1 MREEN
6 FFDDIEEK
14 LQYVKDEYKKNED
27 EVKLIDR
34 LIYNVYKINKK
45 CLRKGK
51 VKKRKEQIY
60 NDNRYIT
67 ELLVD
72 KRDKLIIENEEL
84 NLKMVCREIVRDV
97 EKNYS
102 IEKFKD
108 EMEEE
113 KFKKETNLSWQ
124 I

>member
-1 MREEN
+1 MKEEN
-6 FFDDIEEK
+6 FIGSIEEK
-14 LQYVKDEYKKNED
+14 LNDAKNQYKYNED
-27 EVKLIDR
+27 EIKLIDR
-34 LIYNVYKINKK
+34 LIHNIYLMNKK

-84 NLKMVCREIVRDV
+84 DIKIVCKEIQNNVDK
-97 EKNYS
+97 EAYI
-102 IEKFKD
+102 IEL
-108 EMEEE
+108 ENE
-113 KFKKETNLSWQ
+113 
-124 I
+124 

>member
-6 FFDDIEEK
+6 FIGSIEEK
-14 LQYVKDEYKKNED
+14 LNDAKDKYKDNED
-27 EVKLIDR
+27 EIKLIDR

-60 NDNRYIT
+60 NDNRYII

-84 NLKMVCREIVRDV
+84 DIKIVCKEIQNNVD
-97 EKNYS
+97 
-102 IEKFKD
+102 
-108 EMEEE
+108 
-113 KFKKETNLSWQ
+113 KEAYLLELENE
-124 I
+124 

>member
-113 KFKKETNLSWQ
+113 KFKKETNLS
-124 I
+124 